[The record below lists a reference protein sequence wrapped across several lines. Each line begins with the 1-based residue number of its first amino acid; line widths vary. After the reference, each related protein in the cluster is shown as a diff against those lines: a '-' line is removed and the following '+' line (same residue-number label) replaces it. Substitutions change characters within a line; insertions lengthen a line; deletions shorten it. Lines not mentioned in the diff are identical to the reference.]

1 MKMLIALLTAT
12 MLGLGCAGPDDSV
25 VSEYVGPRFGAC
37 TPFTTPTPEQFCG
50 TLVSDTPYFED
61 YECVS
66 MPGASGCTDSGL
78 QVYYSAMPCGQDPR
92 CR

>member
-1 MKMLIALLTAT
+1 MMKMLIALFLV
-12 MLGLGCAGPDDSV
+12 GCVGPDESV
-25 VSEYVGPRFGAC
+25 VVRELHFGTC

-66 MPGASGCTDSGL
+66 MPGASGCADPGL
-78 QVYYSAMPCGQDPR
+78 RVYYSAMPCGQDYR
-92 CR
+92 CH